1 MLHQHAKREKGLK
14 QVQQGSTGRKT
25 SACGAVNT
33 RQHREAGRRDSA
45 LPEGAACAGSASKTQ
60 ALLTADTTACSHM
73 CQWQARLQSC
83 AVSFRQLG
91 AKQPGNRADH
101 WKLKLGYAV
110 AFSQDASTMPWCNM
124 SSNADHTVEH

>member
-1 MLHQHAKREKGLK
+1 MTHVAPACQKGERSKASTSGEYGAKDIC
-14 QVQQGSTGRKT
+14 S
-25 SACGAVNT
+25 GAVNI

-60 ALLTADTTACSHM
+60 ALLTADTTACSHI
-73 CQWQARLQSC
+73 CQWQVRLQSL
-83 AVSFRQLG
+83 SFRQLG

-101 WKLKLGYAV
+101 WRLELGYAV